1 MKNLL
6 IYRTTP
12 LQIGKSPAELL
23 MNRKLRTNL
32 PINGDLLT
40 PHTAKEV
47 VKEKQK
53 QKERQRQYYNKGT
66 TALKPLKTGDRVKLR
81 RYNDGLWSQDGTI
94 VQEVDSPLTHH

>member
-23 MNRKLRTNL
+23 MNRKFRSNL

-40 PHTAKEV
+40 PYTAKEV
-47 VKEKQK
+47 VTDC
-53 QKERQRQYYNKGT
+53 G
-66 TALKPLKTGDRVKLR
+66 P
-81 RYNDGLWSQDGTI
+81 TI
-94 VQEVDSPLTHH
+94 VQ